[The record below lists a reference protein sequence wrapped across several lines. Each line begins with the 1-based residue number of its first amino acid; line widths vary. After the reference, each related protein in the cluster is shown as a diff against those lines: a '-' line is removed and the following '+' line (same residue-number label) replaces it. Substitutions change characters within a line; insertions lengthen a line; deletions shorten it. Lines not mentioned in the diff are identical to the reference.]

1 MRLSKTLLVA
11 MVLIAPA
18 WSGAAVETIPGASS
32 WYFHADLNEMR
43 NSDVGRHLHSWL
55 DREVFAEVREDAGI
69 DLGKEADRL
78 TAFADDKD
86 GAVVL
91 IEGRISQDS
100 KDKLLAIAMAKESVE
115 TFTHKELAYYFVEK
129 NGDRDIE
136 IDSFENGFY
145 FSFALKDRIL
155 VTSTRDRMQELLD
168 SSGKIDRRKTQD
180 GTLVVLTAEKSLIQA
195 GMKAER
201 IDREEDSDEGWKS
214 NILRNTEQVAILVA
228 DIAGKLAVET
238 QLIAKQPELAES
250 LASIVRGLISLTLFN
265 TEMDPD
271 VSAVLQGT
279 RVDVEGSQLNIRLAV
294 DPEQFVAVLDD

>member
-1 MRLSKTLLVA
+1 MKLSKTLLIATALV
-11 MVLIAPA
+11 APA
-18 WSGAAVETIPGASS
+18 WSGAAVEAIPGASS

-43 NSDVGRHLHSWL
+43 NSDVGKYLHSWL

-78 TAFADDKD
+78 TAYAGEED

-91 IEGRISQDS
+91 VEGRISQES

-115 TFTHKELAYYFVEK
+115 TFTHKEKAYYFVEK
-129 NGDRDIE
+129 SGDGDIE

-145 FSFALKDRIL
+145 FSFALKDSIL
-155 VTSTRDRMQELLD
+155 VTSTRDRMQGLLD
-168 SSGKIDRRKTQD
+168 SSGKIDRRQTRD

-195 GMKAER
+195 GMKAEK
-201 IDREEDSDEGWKS
+201 IDREENSDEGWKS
-214 NILRNTEQVAILVA
+214 NILRNTEQVAVLVA

-279 RVDVEGSQLNIRLAV
+279 RVDVDGSQLNIRLAV

>member
-1 MRLSKTLLVA
+1 MGHEAQDTLA
-11 MVLIAPA
+11 NGHDPDPVL
-18 WSGAAVETIPGASS
+18 GETGDELRCV
-32 WYFHADLNEMR
+32 HARVVDPDHH
-43 NSDVGRHLHSWL
+43 DVGVDVIRIRLEAGDPAEAL
-55 DREVFAEVREDAGI
+55 CEVTGQ
-69 DLGKEADRL
+69 
-78 TAFADDKD
+78 
-86 GAVVL
+86 AVVL
-91 IEGRISQDS
+91 GEALHVLLESQLGRGGEVAG
-100 KDKLLAIAMAKESVE
+100 LAHPPPQ
-115 TFTHKELAYYFVEK
+115 TLA
-129 NGDRDIE
+129 D
-136 IDSFENGFY
+136 
-145 FSFALKDRIL
+145 
-155 VTSTRDRMQELLD
+155 
-168 SSGKIDRRKTQD
+168 QD

-201 IDREEDSDEGWKS
+201 IDRNEDGDEGWKS

-279 RVDVEGSQLNIRLAV
+279 RVDVDGSQLNIKLAV